1 MFQQTNHPTIL
12 GIAIVALLLLGC
24 TSGAA
29 ETADYLPRPHLA
41 ISIIDPSNVLIHHSS
56 GDMLFDTQL
65 GIGGEGIFPDV
76 AYNGFR
82 RSLDVFEDGSV
93 VLVPVVENGRQT
105 TGMFVNLP
113 SGRKFL
119 FTQDGSARQ
128 LSAKAHVRVF
138 ALTDHR
144 SHDWIAHFP
153 DFEN

>member
-1 MFQQTNHPTIL
+1 M
-12 GIAIVALLLLGC
+12 AIVALLLLGC

-29 ETADYLPRPHLA
+29 ETGDYLPRPHLA
-41 ISIIDPSNVLIHHSS
+41 FSIIDPATVLIHHSA

-93 VLVPVVENGRQT
+93 VLVPVVENGQQT

-119 FTQDGSARQ
+119 FTQDGSAPE
-128 LSAKAHVRVF
+128 LNGKARVRVF
-138 ALTDHR
+138 ALNGHR
-144 SHDWIAHFP
+144 SHDSIAHFP
-153 DFEN
+153 AFEN